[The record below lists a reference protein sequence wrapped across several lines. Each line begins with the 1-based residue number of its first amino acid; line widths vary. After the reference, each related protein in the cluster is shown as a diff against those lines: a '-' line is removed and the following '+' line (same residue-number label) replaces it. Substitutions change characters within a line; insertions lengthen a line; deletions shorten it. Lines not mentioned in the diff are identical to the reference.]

1 MRQNKSQK
9 EALQVKHQVFC
20 SVKNKQVTSSLYV
33 RNRMANYAILCF
45 LGTFCRWVCRRVVT
59 SLSLAR
65 TGPKEIKPNGP

>member
-45 LGTFCRWVCRRVVT
+45 LGTFCRWVCRE
-59 SLSLAR
+59 S
-65 TGPKEIKPNGP
+65 